1 MATAAKNQTRPGGA
15 SSSTATSP
23 STTGSAASTP
33 AALD

>member
-1 MATAAKNQTRPGGA
+1 MAPVAQNQTRPGGA

-33 AALD
+33 ATLD